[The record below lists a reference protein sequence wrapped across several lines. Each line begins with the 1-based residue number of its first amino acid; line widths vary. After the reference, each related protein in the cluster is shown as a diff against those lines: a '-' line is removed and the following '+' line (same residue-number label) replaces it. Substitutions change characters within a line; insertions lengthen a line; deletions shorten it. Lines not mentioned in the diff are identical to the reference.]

1 MMLAESIA
9 TNINWT
15 LIATIIMAVGTLGM
29 WLDARKSRVTQI
41 EQPLNVTGTPLGNA
55 EIQRDLKAMNHRL
68 VALESWRGQ
77 LLTKLDSDKTEV
89 IAAGEDR
96 ARRIY
101 LHVDDVRRELDRK
114 ITDIPGEVVALL
126 KNTGAI

>member
-9 TNINWT
+9 SNINWT
-15 LIATIIMAVGTLGM
+15 LICTILMAIATFGM
-29 WLDARKSRVTQI
+29 WLDAKKARVTQI

-68 VALESWRGQ
+68 VALEQWRGQ
-77 LLTKLDSDKTEV
+77 LINKLDSDKTEV
-89 IAAGEDR
+89 IEAGEDR

-101 LHVDDVRRELDRK
+101 DHVDQVRRELDRK